1 MATMND
7 VLLRENVTAE
17 LLFEPSLDAAQIA
30 VTVRNGIVTLSG
42 TVSNFPEKWA
52 AERAVKRVY
61 GVEGVAEELIV
72 HSISSEH
79 PSDADIAGAAR
90 RALEWSVTVP
100 EKSVQIRV
108 EKGWVTLEGMVEWQF
123 QRQDAH
129 HVVAHLLGV
138 KGVSNMI
145 TLKPHPT
152 SADIHTRI
160 EAAFKRSSE
169 LDASRVHVEV
179 AGSSIT
185 LRGTLPNWN
194 EIDAAGLA
202 VWNAVGVTAVN
213 NQIHIGP

>member
-1 MATMND
+1 MTNMND

-52 AERAVKRVY
+52 AERAVKRVH
-61 GVEGVAEELIV
+61 GVDGVAEELSV
-72 HSISSEH
+72 HSISIEH

-90 RALEWSVTVP
+90 WALEWSGTVP

-108 EKGWVTLEGMVEWQF
+108 EKGWVALEGQVEWQF
-123 QRQDAH
+123 QCHDAH
-129 HVVAHLLGV
+129 QVLARLLGV
-138 KGVSNMI
+138 KGVSNII
-145 TLKPHPT
+145 TLKPHAN

-185 LRGTLPNWN
+185 LSGTLPCSTGTRSMRQDWPP
-194 EIDAAGLA
+194 GTLS
-202 VWNAVGVTAVN
+202 V
-213 NQIHIGP
+213 